1 MIDSAVSQAWSG
13 VWTTRAPTMCR
24 MDGALREEA
33 TKLLADLIRIDT
45 SNPPGHETPAAVF
58 LQWFLEREGIA
69 CELIAKDPDR
79 ANLVARIKGSGEG
92 PSLTLLGH
100 TDVVPAERESWSVDP
115 FEGVVRDGYVWGRGA
130 LDMKSHTVCNVLA
143 FALIARSGIRP
154 RGDLV
159 LIAEA
164 DEEEGTTGVGLPF
177 VVAQRPDVRT
187 DYALNESSERML
199 LADGRVVH
207 LFCTGEKATMPVR
220 VTARGRPGHASWPDS
235 GDNALV
241 KLGPAIERFAR
252 HRPSGEP
259 APELMV
265 LLDALVP
272 GDDTVD
278 ERIARSAEL
287 HPELPATLGPLR
299 GSTVSPT
306 MIVAS
311 NALNVIPGH
320 AELRLDCR
328 VLPGT
333 EPDDLMR
340 ELRACLGDIDV
351 QLALDAPP
359 DGGSRSPADT
369 PLAGMLRDY
378 VETVDPGA
386 LVLPSMSGGFTNS
399 HYLREAFGTI
409 AYGFFPLLHTP
420 LDLIAETVHAHDE
433 RIDQDDLTIGVR
445 FLEHACR
452 TIGGFR

>member
-1 MIDSAVSQAWSG
+1 MRG
-13 VWTTRAPTMCR
+13 

-58 LQWFLEREGIA
+58 LQWFLEREGVA
-69 CELIAKDPDR
+69 CELITKDPER
-79 ANLVARIKGSGEG
+79 ANLVAQIKGSGEG

-100 TDVVPAERESWSVDP
+100 TDVVPADREFWSVDP
-115 FEGVVRDGYVWGRGA
+115 FEGVVKDGYVWGRGA
-130 LDMKSHTVCNVLA
+130 LDMKCQTICNVLA

-154 RGDLV
+154 RGDLI

-177 VVAQRPDVRT
+177 VVAQRPDLRT
-187 DYALNESSERML
+187 DYAINESSQRL
-199 LADGRVVH
+199 VLADGRVVH
-207 LFCTGEKATMPVR
+207 LFDTGEKATMPVT
-220 VTARGRPGHASWPDS
+220 VTARGRPGHASWPSS

-241 KLGPAIERFAR
+241 RLAPAVERVAA

-259 APELMV
+259 APELLL

-272 GDDTVD
+272 GD
-278 ERIARSAEL
+278 EPIEQRIARAAEL
-287 HPELPATLGPLR
+287 HADLPATLVPLR

-306 MIVAS
+306 MIHAS
-311 NALNVIPGH
+311 DALNVIPGH

-333 EPDDLMR
+333 EPDDLLR
-340 ELRACLGDIDV
+340 ELRACLAGVDV
-351 QLALDAPP
+351 DVELSSPP
-359 DGGSRSPADT
+359 EGGSRSPIDT

-378 VETVDPGA
+378 VETIDPGA
-386 LVLPSMSGGFTNS
+386 LVLPSMSAGFTNS
-399 HYLREAFGTI
+399 HYLREAYGTV
-409 AYGFFPLLHTP
+409 AYGFFPFLHTP
-420 LDLIAETVHAHDE
+420 FELDGETVHAHDE
-433 RIDQDDLTIGVR
+433 RVNQDDLTIGVR

>member
-1 MIDSAVSQAWSG
+1 
-13 VWTTRAPTMCR
+13 

-69 CELIAKDPDR
+69 CELVAKDPER
-79 ANLVARIKGSGEG
+79 ANLVAQIKGSGEG

-100 TDVVPAERESWSVDP
+100 TDVVPVERASWSVDP
-115 FEGVVRDGYVWGRGA
+115 FEGVVKDGYVWGRGA
-130 LDMKSHTVCNVLA
+130 LDMKCHTICNVLA

-164 DEEEGTTGVGLPF
+164 DEEEGSTGVGLPF
-177 VVAQRPDVRT
+177 VVAQRPDLRT
-187 DYALNESSERML
+187 DYAINESSERL
-199 LADGRVVH
+199 VLSDGRVVH
-207 LFCTGEKATMPVR
+207 LFGTGEKATMPVT
-220 VTARGRPGHASWPDS
+220 VIARGRAGHASWPSS

-241 KLGPAIERFAR
+241 RLGPAIERLAA
-252 HRPSGEP
+252 HRPSGDP
-259 APELMV
+259 APELML

-272 GDDTVD
+272 GDDGVD
-278 ERIARSAEL
+278 ERIARAAEL
-287 HPELPATLGPLR
+287 HPELPATLIPLR
-299 GSTVSPT
+299 GATVSPT
-306 MIVAS
+306 MIHAS
-311 NALNVIPGH
+311 DALNVIPGH

-333 EPDDLMR
+333 DPDELLS
-340 ELRACLGDIDV
+340 ELRGCLGGLDV
-351 QLALDAPP
+351 ELELSSPP
-359 DGGSRSPADT
+359 EGGSRSPVDT

-386 LVLPSMSGGFTNS
+386 LLLPSLSAGFTNS
-399 HYLREAFGTI
+399 HYLRETYGTV

-420 LDLIAETVHAHDE
+420 LELAADTVHAHDE
-433 RIDQDDLTIGVR
+433 RVDQDDLTIGVR

>member
-1 MIDSAVSQAWSG
+1 
-13 VWTTRAPTMCR
+13 
-24 MDGALREEA
+24 
-33 TKLLADLIRIDT
+33 
-45 SNPPGHETPAAVF
+45 
-58 LQWFLEREGIA
+58 
-69 CELIAKDPDR
+69 
-79 ANLVARIKGSGEG
+79 
-92 PSLTLLGH
+92 
-100 TDVVPAERESWSVDP
+100 
-115 FEGVVRDGYVWGRGA
+115 
-130 LDMKSHTVCNVLA
+130 
-143 FALIARSGIRP
+143 
-154 RGDLV
+154 
-159 LIAEA
+159 
-164 DEEEGTTGVGLPF
+164 
-177 VVAQRPDVRT
+177 
-187 DYALNESSERML
+187 
-199 LADGRVVH
+199 
-207 LFCTGEKATMPVR
+207 
-220 VTARGRPGHASWPDS
+220 
-235 GDNALV
+235 
-241 KLGPAIERFAR
+241 
-252 HRPSGEP
+252 
-259 APELMV
+259 
-265 LLDALVP
+265 
-272 GDDTVD
+272 VD
-278 ERIARSAEL
+278 ERIARAAEL

-351 QLALDAPP
+351 DLELDAPP

>member
-1 MIDSAVSQAWSG
+1 
-13 VWTTRAPTMCR
+13 

-69 CELIAKDPDR
+69 CELISKDPER
-79 ANLVARIKGSGEG
+79 ANLVAQIKGSGEG

-100 TDVVPAERESWSVDP
+100 TDVVPADRAAWSVDP
-115 FEGVVRDGYVWGRGA
+115 FEGVVKDGYVWGRGA
-130 LDMKSHTVCNVLA
+130 LDMKSHTICNVLA

-164 DEEEGTTGVGLPF
+164 DEEEGSTGVGLPF
-177 VVAQRPDVRT
+177 VVAQRPDLRT
-187 DYALNESSERML
+187 DYALNESGDRL
-199 LADGRVVH
+199 VLADGRVVY
-207 LFCTGEKATMPVR
+207 LFGTAEKAVMPVT
-220 VTARGRPGHASWPDS
+220 VTARGRPGHASWPAS

-241 KLGPAIERFAR
+241 KLGPAIERLAA
-252 HRPSGEP
+252 HRSSGAP
-259 APELMV
+259 APELLV

-272 GDDTVD
+272 GDDSVD
-278 ERIARSAEL
+278 ERIARSADL
-287 HPELPATLGPLR
+287 HPDLPATLGPLR

-306 MIVAS
+306 MIHAS
-311 NALNVIPGH
+311 DALNVIPGQ

-333 EPDDLMR
+333 GPDDLLR
-340 ELRACLGDIDV
+340 ELRGCLGDLDV
-351 QLALDAPP
+351 DLELSAPP
-359 DGGSRSPADT
+359 EGGSRSPVDS

-378 VETVDPGA
+378 VESIDPGA

-399 HYLREAFGTI
+399 HYLREAYGTV
-409 AYGFFPLLHTP
+409 AYGFFPFLHTP
-420 LDLIAETVHAHDE
+420 LELIVETAHAHDE
-433 RIDQDDLTIGVR
+433 RIAQDDLTIGVR

>member
-1 MIDSAVSQAWSG
+1 
-13 VWTTRAPTMCR
+13 
-24 MDGALREEA
+24 MDAALRDEA

-58 LQWFLEREGIA
+58 LQWFLEREGVA
-69 CELIAKDPDR
+69 CELISKDPAR

-92 PSLTLLGH
+92 PSLMLLGH
-100 TDVVPAERESWSVDP
+100 TDVVPADRADWSVDP

-130 LDMKSHTVCNVLA
+130 LDMKCQTVCNVLA

-159 LIAEA
+159 LIAES
-164 DEEEGTTGVGLPF
+164 DEEEGTDAVGLPF
-177 VVAQRPDVRT
+177 VVAQRPDLRT
-187 DYALNESSERML
+187 DYAINESSERFVL
-199 LADGRVVH
+199 SDGRVVH
-207 LFCTGEKATMPVR
+207 LFGVAEKAIMPVT
-220 VTARGRPGHASWPDS
+220 VTARGRPGHASWPPA

-241 KLGPAIERFAR
+241 RLGPAIERLAA

-259 APELMV
+259 APELLI

-278 ERIARSAEL
+278 ERIARAADL
-287 HPELPATLGPLR
+287 HPELRRTLEPLQ

-306 MIVAS
+306 MIHAS
-311 NALNVIPGH
+311 DAVNVIPGH
-320 AELRLDCR
+320 AELYLDCR

-333 EPDDLMR
+333 EPEGLMR
-340 ELRACLGDIDV
+340 ELRACLGEIDV
-351 QLALDAPP
+351 ELELSAPP
-359 DGGSRSPADT
+359 DGGSRSPVDT
-369 PLAGMLRDY
+369 PLAGMIRDY
-378 VETVDPGA
+378 VETVEPGA
-386 LVLPSMSGGFTNS
+386 LVLPSMSAGFTNS
-399 HYLREAFGTI
+399 HYLRETYGTV

-420 LDLIAETVHAHDE
+420 LALAGETVHSHDE
-433 RIDQDDLTIGVR
+433 RIHQDDLTIGVR

>member
-1 MIDSAVSQAWSG
+1 MRS
-13 VWTTRAPTMCR
+13 
-24 MDGALREEA
+24 MDAALRAEA

-69 CELIAKDPDR
+69 CELIAKDPER

-100 TDVVPAERESWSVDP
+100 TDVVPADRASWSVDP
-115 FEGVVRDGYVWGRGA
+115 FEGVVRDDHVWGRGA
-130 LDMKSHTVCNVLA
+130 LDMKSQTVCNVLA

-164 DEEEGTTGVGLPF
+164 DEEEGSTGVGLPF
-177 VVAQRPDVRT
+177 VVGQRPDLRT
-187 DYALNESSERML
+187 DYAINESSERL
-199 LADGRVVH
+199 VLSDGRVLH
-207 LFCTGEKATMPVR
+207 LFGTAEKATMPVT
-220 VTARGRPGHASWPDS
+220 VTARGRPGHASWPSS

-241 KLGPAIERFAR
+241 RLGPAIERLAA
-252 HRPSGEP
+252 HRPSGPP
-259 APELMV
+259 APELLL

-272 GDDTVD
+272 GGEGIDA
-278 ERIARSAEL
+278 RIEQAAGL
-287 HPELPATLGPLR
+287 HEELPVTLGPLR

-306 MIVAS
+306 MISAS
-311 NALNVIPGH
+311 DALNVIPGH

-333 EPDDLMR
+333 EPEDLLA
-340 ELRACLGDIDV
+340 ELRACLGELDV
-351 QLALDAPP
+351 ELELSSPP
-359 DGGSRSPADT
+359 EGGSRSAVDT
-369 PLAGMLRDY
+369 PLAGMIRDY
-378 VETVDPGA
+378 VETIEPGA
-386 LVLPSMSGGFTNS
+386 LVLPSMSAGFTNS
-399 HYLREAFGTI
+399 HYLRETYGTV
-409 AYGFFPLLHTP
+409 AYGFFPRLHTP
-420 LDLIAETVHAHDE
+420 LELATETVHSHDE
-433 RIDQDDLTIGVR
+433 RIHQDDLTLGVR